1 MIDVQIVMLSGQKYD
16 YKTDDQNIESEYFK
30 RYSKGELFAVV
41 MKNMTR
47 HTNGTT
53 SVTTKKSTLIQNV
66 LIMLHSQFQK
76 LNNQTT
82 SPLRR

>member
-41 MKNMTR
+41 MKNITH
-47 HTNGTT
+47 HTNGTK
-53 SVTTKKSTLIQNV
+53 SVILKKIYIDTKRIDYAAFTISETK
-66 LIMLHSQFQK
+66 
-76 LNNQTT
+76 
-82 SPLRR
+82 

>member
-41 MKNMTR
+41 MKNITH
-47 HTNGTT
+47 HTNGTK
-53 SVTTKKSTLIQNV
+53 SVTTKKIYIDTKRIDYAAFTISET
-66 LIMLHSQFQK
+66 K
-76 LNNQTT
+76 
-82 SPLRR
+82 

>member
-41 MKNMTR
+41 MKHTT
-47 HTNGTT
+47 HYTNGTT
-53 SVTTKKSTLIQNV
+53 SVTTKKIYIDTKRIDYATFTISET
-66 LIMLHSQFQK
+66 K
-76 LNNQTT
+76 
-82 SPLRR
+82 